1 MHMITLITLILALF
15 SPPVFAKDS
24 SATKTT
30 GKRTAAETWSLLS
43 YNGTCAPIRS
53 LKFKFPTL
61 PAINTPTELVAFLK
75 THQGHPKL
83 YPIDDPAQPTLKGYS
98 LFDDDHQLSIM
109 LMPTKQ
115 CDGKLGPKDMSPE
128 TPSQTTP

>member
-1 MHMITLITLILALF
+1 MHLIALTAIILALF

-24 SATKTT
+24 VPKTP
-30 GKRTAAETWSLLS
+30 GKRTPSESWGLLGHD
-43 YNGTCAPIRS
+43 GTCAPIRS

-61 PAINTPTELVAFLK
+61 PTINTPTELVAFLK
-75 THQGHPKL
+75 AHQGHPKL
-83 YPIDDPAQPTLKGYS
+83 YPIDDPTQPNLKGYS
-98 LFDDDHQLSIM
+98 LFDADLQLSIM

-115 CDGKLGPKDMSPE
+115 CDGKFGPKDMVPE